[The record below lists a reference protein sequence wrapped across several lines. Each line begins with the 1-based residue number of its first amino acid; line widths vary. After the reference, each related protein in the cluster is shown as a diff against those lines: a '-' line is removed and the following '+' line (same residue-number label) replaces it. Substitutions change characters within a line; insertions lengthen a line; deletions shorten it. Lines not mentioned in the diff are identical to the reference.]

1 MRVSTK
7 DLQESRADQV
17 RADKIGNA
25 HDINNTGQ
33 QEMDAMG
40 ADVD

>member
-1 MRVSTK
+1 MRISTK
-7 DLQESRADQV
+7 DLHLSRADQA

-25 HDINNTGQ
+25 YDINNNGN

-40 ADVD
+40 ADTD